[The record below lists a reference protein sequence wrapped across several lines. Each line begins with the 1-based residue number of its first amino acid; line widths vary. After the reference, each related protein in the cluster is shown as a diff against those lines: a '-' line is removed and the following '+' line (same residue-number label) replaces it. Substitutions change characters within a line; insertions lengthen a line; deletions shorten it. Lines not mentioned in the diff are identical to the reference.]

1 MSTYDTDFYAW
12 TQQQAAALA
21 AGHVSELDLANLA
34 EEIESLGKSDWR
46 ELSSRLET
54 LLMHL
59 LKWRY
64 QPEMRQTGHSWS
76 STIYTQRRE
85 IGKLLRQSPS
95 LRREVPTMID
105 DGYPAA
111 RYLASVETRLPL
123 ATFPEA
129 CPWSE
134 AQVLDMDFWPQAAG
148 EDAGR

>member
-21 AGHVSELDLANLA
+21 AGDLDEMDLANLA
-34 EEIESLGKSDWR
+34 EEIESLGKNNWNA
-46 ELSSRLET
+46 LANRLEV
-54 LLMHL
+54 LVMHL

-76 STIYTQRRE
+76 STIYTQRVR
-85 IGKLLRQSPS
+85 IARIIQQSPS
-95 LRREVPTMID
+95 LRRQVPAMLGEV
-105 DGYPAA
+105 YPHA

-123 ATFPEA
+123 STFPEA
-129 CPWSE
+129 CPWRE